1 MKFLS
6 QSQAREISAVRQSEC
21 AQSCQTW
28 SVYFVSENFSEFCIT
43 CGACQNKNYCLTRGE
58 KTTILSCTAPR
69 RIFSRGLPVS
79 KWGVLGRHRICEN
92 RLEHMFLGCYM
103 WGLHFSG
110 RLYFEKS
117 NRALQVNWPIYATF
131 GASIFWRRSFQG
143 TVLSVPRDWQINCL
157 ANEIC
162 KHFFI
167 FVALKRALVYTSI
180 YKFTNWTVRVENG
193 KSWRYRLSA
202 TATGAALATLAT
214 TAFVDSIL
222 VLLPWFLIAPRGLRV
237 IPLACGWVRLGWRF
251 S

>member
-1 MKFLS
+1 MLS
-6 QSQAREISAVRQSEC
+6 STVHQMHVRYEENANHTECRFYRNRLRQSGSRWNFLANHKREKSQLC
-21 AQSCQTW
+21 ANQSALSFCRTW

-58 KTTILSCTAPR
+58 TTILSCTAPR

-131 GASIFWRRSFQG
+131 GASIFGVGRSK
-143 TVLSVPRDWQINCL
+143 
-157 ANEIC
+157 E
-162 KHFFI
+162 
-167 FVALKRALVYTSI
+167 
-180 YKFTNWTVRVENG
+180 
-193 KSWRYRLSA
+193 
-202 TATGAALATLAT
+202 
-214 TAFVDSIL
+214 
-222 VLLPWFLIAPRGLRV
+222 
-237 IPLACGWVRLGWRF
+237 RF
-251 S
+251 